1 MQSNL
6 CDFSDTYI
14 VVTRNIT
21 VIDSND
27 VNCNKKLAFKNNAS
41 FISYISKVNN
51 TFIDNAEDLDTVMPM
66 YNLLEYSKN
75 YSETTGSF

>member
-6 CDFSDTYI
+6 CDFSDAYI

-27 VNCNKKLAFKNNAS
+27 VNCNKKLAFKNNAP

-51 TFIDNAEDLDTVMPM
+51 TFIDNAEDLDIAMPM